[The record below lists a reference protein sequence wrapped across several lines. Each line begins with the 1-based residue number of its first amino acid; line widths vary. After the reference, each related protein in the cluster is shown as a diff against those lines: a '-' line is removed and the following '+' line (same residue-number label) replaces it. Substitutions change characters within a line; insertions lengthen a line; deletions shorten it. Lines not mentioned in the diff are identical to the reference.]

1 MSSGISILLLA
12 QVPEP
17 GGYINLLKILGILIC
32 LMVWTAYGQW
42 VDKDTFQVRANR
54 TLWNGVVLATG
65 IAGMFAW
72 LLMPLPGY
80 LYFAGFGLWL
90 LISGGGM
97 LAYAVTRNKM
107 VSRTQRVFTSA
118 HLRSKVTIGG
128 PKKDKRL
135 DRLQQITLINSAG
148 KTVDAPSQD
157 EEIDQFVAV
166 QSLMFDA
173 LWRRAT
179 TIDIAVAGEESRLLY
194 RIDGFSSTRK
204 DLLDTEQLGQ
214 CILFLKRVAGL
225 NPEERRRPQE
235 GKMSAAFAGS
245 TDTNAHME
253 VRSSGSTAGERLQI
267 HVITEESRLRLPE
280 LGLAPQRLKQ
290 FSQAVK
296 SAEGIIIISGPK
308 ESGITTSAY
317 AQIQAHDAFMQNIQ
331 TLERKRLMEV
341 ENVTQHIYDQSKTD
355 VSYARQ
361 LQTIIRREP
370 DVVLTDD
377 CEDADTAML
386 ATKAAAKGKKIYLQM
401 RASDSFDALRKFL
414 AWVNDPSMS
423 SKTLLAITNQ
433 RLVRKLCE
441 ECKEAYK
448 PDAKLLKKANLP
460 ADKIEHFYR
469 VPSETPVDKKGNPII
484 CTACQG
490 TGYLGRVAIFEVMIA
505 DENVKKYIKA
515 GADTSKIKALCRKN
529 RMLYLQEEGLLKVME
544 GVTSMNEII
553 RSLKNDTKG

>member
-1 MSSGISILLLA
+1 MSSGIQVLLLA
-12 QVPEP
+12 QVLEP
-17 GGYINLLKILGILIC
+17 GGYINPLKILGILIC

-42 VDKDTFQVRANR
+42 VDQDTIYVRANR
-54 TLWNGVVLATG
+54 SVWNGVILGTG

-72 LLMPLPGY
+72 LLTPLPGY

-90 LISGGGM
+90 VITGGGM
-97 LAYAVTRNKM
+97 IAYAVTRNKM
-107 VSRTQRVFTSA
+107 VPQIQRVFTPG
-118 HLRSKVTIGG
+118 HIRSKIHIGG
-128 PKKDKRL
+128 KKKDKRL
-135 DRLQQITLINSAG
+135 DALQRVKLINASG
-148 KTVDAPSQD
+148 KTVDVPSDD

-204 DLLDTEQLGQ
+204 DLLDTEQLRK

-225 NPEERRRPQE
+225 DPEERRRPQE

-245 TDTNAHME
+245 ADTNAHME

-280 LGLAPQRLKQ
+280 LGLAHQRLKQ
-290 FSQAVK
+290 FSQVAK
-296 SAEGIIIISGPK
+296 SSQGMIIVSGPK

-317 AQIQAHDAFMQNIQ
+317 AQIQGHDAFMQNIQ

-341 ENVTQHIYDQSKTD
+341 ENVTQHTYDQSKTD

-386 ATKAAAKGKKIYLQM
+386 AAKAAANGKKVYLQM
-401 RASDSFDALRKFL
+401 RANDCFDALRQFL

-423 SKTLLAITNQ
+423 SKALLAITNQ

-448 PDAKLLKKANLP
+448 PDANLLKKANLP

-469 VPSETPVDKKGNPII
+469 VPSETPVDKKGNPIV

-515 GADTSKIKALCRKN
+515 GADASKIKTLCRKN
-529 RMLYLQEEGLLKVME
+529 KMLYLQEEGLLKVME